1 MNNGSI
7 CITLS
12 TGPITINVNTLN
24 YRPIKKLLELG
35 DATEKQI
42 KNLLS
47 VSAPNGIFYAL
58 TYKNWLYIQH
68 IDPKTYQSSYFS
80 TNEHSPVY
88 TTKLSCIIEGAY
100 ASKEE
105 LLMDFPEYLI

>member
-7 CITLS
+7 SITLS
-12 TGPITINVNTLN
+12 TGPITINANTLN
-24 YRPIKKLLELG
+24 YRPIKKLLESG
-35 DATEKQI
+35 KATEEQLT
-42 KNLLS
+42 NLLS

-68 IDPKTYQSSYFS
+68 IDPKTYQSNYFS

-88 TTKLSCIIEGAY
+88 TIKLPCTIEGAY

-105 LLMDFPEYLI
+105 LLADFPEYFI